1 MYEKQGGNE
10 GAKTI
15 TISSFIIGGQ
25 HSRSSPVSQGFSF
38 GHALT
43 TIISIFLFSPYRRP
57 NLKKDRVS

>member
-43 TIISIFLFSPYRRP
+43 TIISIFLFFSLSPTEP
-57 NLKKDRVS
+57 